1 MATIKLNLAEIGG
14 AGRTDP
20 AAPGARAPAGW
31 SVFLCDDKG
40 TVSGH
45 AGKNCGSVLVDN
57 GCLEIRDVPAG
68 RRLLFI
74 RP

>member
-14 AGRTDP
+14 AGRMDP
-20 AAPGARAPAGW
+20 ATPGTRTPAGW
-31 SVFLCDDKG
+31 SLFLCDDKG

-45 AGKNCGSVLVDN
+45 AGKICGSVLVDH
-57 GCLEIRDVPAG
+57 GYLEIRDVPAG